1 RRESQQVWDIETS
14 RTLGSAGKSATL
26 NLDGGLLIFFQ
37 TAAATLASA
46 NHIDPVESAAAER
59 EMRCVFSQLENV
71 KRHARDSEF
80 AKQKKRLVA
89 VGQRAVRDAATST
102 ASSR

>member
-1 RRESQQVWDIETS
+1 RDLESRRAPSM
-14 RTLGSAGKSATL
+14 TLRQRARAARIA
-26 NLDGGLLIFFQ
+26 DQGGLLIFFQ
-37 TAAATLASA
+37 AAAVTLASA
-46 NHIDPVESAAAER
+46 NHIDPVVSAAAER